1 MSRMITRLV
10 ALNRTNRAL
19 KVPTLFLTLATFAL
33 ASGGGGGNSNSTTAS
48 APASQPPA
56 TTPAPTNAGY
66 SFKSLV
72 ADHAGTSATTTDPN
86 LVNPWGI
93 VIAAGDPVWT
103 ANNGTQT
110 STLYDGNGKMI
121 ALVVKLPSSQT
132 NGNFS
137 PTGIVFNGAN
147 NEFVFSTGGQSG
159 AAL

>member
-33 ASGGGGGNSNSTTAS
+33 ASCGGGGNSNSTTAS

-93 VIAAGDPVWT
+93 VIAPNKPVWT

-137 PTGIVFNGAN
+137 PTGIAFNG
-147 NEFVFSTGGQSG
+147 T
-159 AAL
+159 